1 MFATSTGGRK
11 INGGLGM
18 LVCDG
23 GVRDPLVALARSSS
37 CFGGV
42 VDGVG
47 AELSLPLFLSFLMS
61 FVASFLIV

>member
-1 MFATSTGGRK
+1 
-11 INGGLGM
+11 M

-47 AELSLPLFLSFLMS
+47 AELSLPLFLSFLIS
-61 FVASFLIV
+61 FVASCLIV

>member
-23 GVRDPLVALARSSS
+23 GVRDPLVALALCSSW
-37 CFGGV
+37 FGGV

-47 AELSLPLFLSFLMS
+47 AELSLPLFLSFLIS